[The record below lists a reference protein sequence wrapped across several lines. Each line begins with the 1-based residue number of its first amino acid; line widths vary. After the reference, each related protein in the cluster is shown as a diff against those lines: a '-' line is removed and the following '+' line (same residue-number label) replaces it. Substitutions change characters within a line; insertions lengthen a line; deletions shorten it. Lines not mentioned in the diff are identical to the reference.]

1 METPSEIWLKLP
13 NESEQAFN
21 AWCAYR
27 DMNPPRSMR
36 KLALEC
42 NKSLTLLARWA
53 TRWRW
58 QKRLEA
64 FLRNREETR
73 LLELEQTIKQ
83 TKERH
88 IGIAQMMQG
97 KAIERL
103 REIDPKQLS
112 PDSVVKFLDL
122 AVTMERKSLD
132 IEVPVKQVSTTH
144 ITELTVHEARELRS
158 PLQDRSQRGLPGR

>member
-1 METPSEIWLKLP
+1 
-13 NESEQAFN
+13 
-21 AWCAYR
+21 
-27 DMNPPRSMR
+27 
-36 KLALEC
+36 
-42 NKSLTLLARWA
+42 
-53 TRWRW
+53 
-58 QKRLEA
+58 
-64 FLRNREETR
+64 
-73 LLELEQTIKQ
+73 
-83 TKERH
+83 
-88 IGIAQMMQG
+88 MMQG

-158 PLQDRSQRGLPGR
+158 PLQDRSQRGLPSR